1 MPFKKIIPSFFSAP
15 VIIYRLLRTAN
26 HKLQTACFLLLL
38 LPLFSLSQENQHGD
52 VYNYA
57 RKIID
62 TLAAPGMHGRGYVSG
77 GDSIAAKYIA
87 DRFAEFGL
95 KSFEKIDDKHP
106 EGNYYQGFSFPVNT
120 FPGKINFE
128 LTYTSGDILN
138 FIPFKGK
145 PGKNFIVDPHSPGVN
160 YQFYGFTFDST
171 DATPRGFRKFEKKL
185 GDKQCFIIYDERNVK
200 DENKIEYFKKIKS
213 NQLNAIGLGEIV
225 DKLTWDVSIEAPGF
239 TRIQLLSDSF
249 KISSKKFQGS
259 VLIQNSFQPHHP
271 TQNLIAYLPGT
282 QYPDSFIV
290 FTAHY
295 DHLGVMGHDE
305 NGKEVYFPGANDNAS
320 GCAMLLN
327 LAKYYSQHPQ
337 KYSIA
342 FMAFAGEEAGLLGS
356 KYYTGHPLFPLKQ
369 IKFLVNFDIM
379 GTGDEGIKVVNATE
393 FKTEFK
399 TLQVLNAQNSYL
411 KEVSPRGKTSNSDHY
426 FFYANGVK
434 CFFIYTLGGIK
445 AYHDIYDRPETLPL
459 TKFEDVFRLMLDFT
473 AWLQAD

>member
-1 MPFKKIIPSFFSAP
+1 MKTRIPYF
-15 VIIYRLLRTAN
+15 
-26 HKLQTACFLLLL
+26 LLL

-52 VYNYA
+52 AYNYA

-87 DRFAEFGL
+87 ARFAEFGL

-106 EGNYYQGFSFPVNT
+106 KGNYYQRFEMWVNT
-120 FPGKINFE
+120 FPKTEISINGKK
-128 LTYTSGDILN
+128 LM
-138 FIPFKGK
+138 
-145 PGKNFIVDPHSPGVN
+145 PGKDFIIDPLSYSIKKNYKKVLYTGYPISKTVDSLG
-160 YQFYGFTFDST
+160 QDC
-171 DATPRGFRKFEKKL
+171 KL
-185 GDKQCFIIYDERNVK
+185 GKTVIIMDSLPKR
-200 DENKIEYFKKIKS
+200 DWAFS
-213 NQLNAIGLGEIV
+213 FMNQSDCPPFV
-225 DKLTWDVSIEAPGF
+225 FVTRSKLTWDVSTYYSNEHMASADILKSSLPGKINSIKINIESHVVGH
-239 TRIQLLSDSF
+239 
-249 KISSKKFQGS
+249 K
-259 VLIQNSFQPHHP
+259 

-356 KYYTGHPLFPLKQ
+356 KYYTEHPLFPLKQ

-411 KEVSPRGKTSNSDHY
+411 KDVSPRGKTQNSDHY

-445 AYHDIYDRPETLPL
+445 AYHDIYDRSETLPL
-459 TKFEDVFRLMLDFT
+459 TKFEDVFKLMLDFT
-473 AWLQAD
+473 GWLQAN